1 MSTATTTPP
10 TAESQAAPGVIL
22 DARNVTMRFGG
33 LVAVDDVSM
42 DVREGE
48 IVGLIGPNG
57 AGKTTFFN
65 CLTGMYKPTE
75 GEVALFGTQ
84 IPPKPRAVVRAGMA
98 RTFQNIRLFGNMTAL
113 ENVMVGRF
121 CRTSSGAFTSIIRG
135 PKFRREE
142 RETTDRAQELLDYV
156 GLGRSAHLL
165 ARNMPYGDQRR
176 LEIARAWQ
184 PIPRSCCSTS
194 RRPA

>member
-57 AGKTTFFN
+57 AGK
-65 CLTGMYKPTE
+65 
-75 GEVALFGTQ
+75 
-84 IPPKPRAVVRAGMA
+84 
-98 RTFQNIRLFGNMTAL
+98 
-113 ENVMVGRF
+113 
-121 CRTSSGAFTSIIRG
+121 
-135 PKFRREE
+135 
-142 RETTDRAQELLDYV
+142 
-156 GLGRSAHLL
+156 
-165 ARNMPYGDQRR
+165 
-176 LEIARAWQ
+176 
-184 PIPRSCCSTS
+184 
-194 RRPA
+194 